1 MWLSL
6 NPICLKG
13 QILQTFLLSPSK
25 NKLHKFFSISI
36 VDTYFQVY
44 FSLFL
49 YQLTSYSAQ
58 SKYGDQSRGKK
69 LCIWVWASLICTL
82 ELVTQPP
89 IGSAASVGRG
99 PLAHGGLGSLRPW
112 RASIKH
118 YGNKGHSFDGIEIGR
133 CNYLDWGQTN
143 ENSHY
148 VVKTTIKSY
157 SNFCTHIPF
166 DEISGPA
173 GAYLG
178 LLNCGC
184 WQ

>member
-13 QILQTFLLSPSK
+13 QRPNITDFSAISFQKQT
-25 NKLHKFFSISI
+25 KFFPISS

-44 FSLFL
+44 FFLFL

-99 PLAHGGLGSLRPW
+99 PLAHGLAWPRWGLDEHPL
-112 RASIKH
+112 SITAI
-118 YGNKGHSFDGIEIGR
+118 KGHSFDGIEIGR
-133 CNYLDWGQTN
+133 CNYLDCGQTN

-157 SNFCTHIPF
+157 SNFCTHIC
-166 DEISGPA
+166 A
-173 GAYLG
+173 
-178 LLNCGC
+178 
-184 WQ
+184 